1 MKKKAPGDALAE
13 VLAFLGM
20 PGRTI
25 AAIIGPDGLPMA
37 KKADLRFEEGG
48 ALYFDTVKSSR
59 FYGGLSMHPFLRLYA
74 ENEAGDV
81 LRLSGKAVFTEDPA
95 VREKCFAACP
105 ALAERFCADA
115 RPFIAYFLTEVTAE
129 IYPKDGEEPTEV
141 FPLPEPAGV
150 LIGIRLKKDTEIRD
164 RIAKVLARR
173 EETDFPAEGDRGGF
187 SAKLYDGALFVFA
200 EAAKALWPRMDIR
213 PIERAAVFETYDERE
228 RFTSLAASL
237 IGNAKIDKPEDVTYW
252 LNRETL
258 DALAADRG
266 LL

>member
-1 MKKKAPGDALAE
+1 MKKKAPGDTLAE

-173 EETDFPAEGDRGGF
+173 EETDFPAEGDRGASPPSSMTVRCSSSRKLPKPSGPAWT
-187 SAKLYDGALFVFA
+187 SAPSSAL
-200 EAAKALWPRMDIR
+200 PSSR
-213 PIERAAVFETYDERE
+213 PTM
-228 RFTSLAASL
+228 S
-237 IGNAKIDKPEDVTYW
+237 GNASPPLPPPSSGTQ
-252 LNRETL
+252 RSTSP
-258 DALAADRG
+258 RT
-266 LL
+266 